1 MKQEQLEFK
10 SGGGETRQRG
20 AECDLDALRPHVEA
34 KAVKATRPAGLLIHV
49 HCGSCDWDGM
59 GDPEDACYRCQELDS
74 LREVRP
80 DDERCIHCGLRAKE
94 CECDEL

>member
-1 MKQEQLEFK
+1 MKQDQLQFEAG
-10 SGGGETRQRG
+10 SGAIRQHG

-34 KAVKATRPAGLLIHV
+34 KAVQATRPASLLVHV

-59 GDPEDACYRCQELDS
+59 GDPEDACYGCQEMDS

-80 DDERCIHCGLRAKE
+80 DDERCIHCGQRPGQ
-94 CECDEL
+94 CQCDEL